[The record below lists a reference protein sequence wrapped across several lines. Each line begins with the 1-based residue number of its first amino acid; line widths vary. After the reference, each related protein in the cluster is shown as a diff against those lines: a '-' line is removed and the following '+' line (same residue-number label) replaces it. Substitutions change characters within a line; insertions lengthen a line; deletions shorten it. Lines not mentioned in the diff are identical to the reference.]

1 MVHVIFS
8 PTMKLKDVLF
18 LLFGAIAGCA
28 TTTVSPAVTF
38 LAGLNSYQ
46 DEMERLGIRPERWPD
61 RQRLAESIKTTHVV
75 TLGGSKEFN
84 RLVDLD
90 LRRREFLITL
100 RDQAL
105 TAERAQ
111 EMKQELVQIN
121 EQLEG
126 LKKLIK
132 GQIARNQLRE
142 PAQAQRI
149 ENVATIGLLNLAM
162 DSFAAANPSNTSA
175 TVSTQVGSY
184 VVMDEGTFSMV
195 RTPEGQ
201 TFRCLTTMVPEA
213 GASISC
219 QPAGAKP

>member
-1 MVHVIFS
+1 
-8 PTMKLKDVLF
+8 MKLRDSLF
-18 LLFGAIAGCA
+18 LVFGAIAGCA
-28 TTTVSPAVTF
+28 PTTVSPAVTF
-38 LAGLNSYQ
+38 LAGLNSYH
-46 DEMERLGIRPERWPD
+46 DEMERLGARPERWPD

-105 TAERAQ
+105 TAERTQ
-111 EMKQELVQIN
+111 EMKQELVEIN
-121 EQLEG
+121 EQVEG

-162 DSFAAANPSNTSA
+162 DSFAVANPSNIPA

-184 VVMDEGTFSMV
+184 VVMDEGNFSTV

-201 TFRCLTTMVPEA
+201 IFRCLTTVVPEA
-213 GASISC
+213 GASITC